1 MTKKTS
7 VKFFSNT
14 AIFLIFVLTLFEF
27 WGFVTR
33 TKSPKGLIKYREHFD
48 PSLSKLNSIDRFI
61 IYCDSI
67 YGSNTIKPSDSEQY
81 ANIVSETLRDRFYH
95 GYSYYGIGDNSFA
108 YILAPFI
115 KRDLDAIVIPDDI
128 LKHPMAACSQQSIV
142 GMEVYKKKGFSVRK
156 VGFFA
161 KGYGGH
167 FCFEAF
173 FEGKWHFFD
182 SDLEPQL
189 SIMAENH
196 FPSIAEL
203 VQNDSLLHKIYF
215 LKDRNL
221 IDKLFFTYAYGPTNK
236 FPAPRA
242 RIFQYVTKYLSYTSW
257 LIFIVIYLIVQ
268 KKFYYG
274 KRKKEC
280 AELPASL
287 VPIARV

>member
-1 MTKKTS
+1 MTRKTS

-14 AIFLIFVLTLFEF
+14 AIFLLFVLTLFEF
-27 WGFVTR
+27 WGVIMG
-33 TKSPKGLIKYREHFD
+33 TKPEKGIVRSHEHFN
-48 PSLSKLNSIDRFI
+48 PALSKLNTIDRFI
-61 IYCDSI
+61 NYCDSM
-67 YGSNTIKPSDSEQY
+67 YGSSVINPSDTEQY
-81 ANIVSETLRDRFYH
+81 AIIVSETLRDRFYH
-95 GYSYYGIGDNSFA
+95 GYSYYGLGDNSFA

-142 GMEVYKKKGFSVRK
+142 GMEVYKKKGISVRK

-173 FEGKWHFFD
+173 FGGKWHFFD

-189 SIMAENH
+189 SIMADNH
-196 FPSIAEL
+196 FPSISEL

-221 IDKLFFTYAYGPTNK
+221 VDKLFFTYAYGPSNK

-242 RIFQYVTKYLSYTSW
+242 RIFQYVTKFLSYTSW
-257 LIFIVIYLIVQ
+257 LFFIVIYLLVQ
-268 KKFYYG
+268 KKFKYG

-280 AELPASL
+280 AELQATL
-287 VPIARV
+287 VPIVRV